1 MFDMR
6 YYTSVL
12 LRRSPLLIVVTG
24 VCAVLSVL
32 VARELPAKYEASARL
47 LVESAQIPD
56 QLAKIGRAHV

>member
-32 VARELPAKYEASARL
+32 VARELPAKYEDRKS
-47 LVESAQIPD
+47 V
-56 QLAKIGRAHV
+56 V